1 MNQYFVEAHIEEIE
15 HLCNHYIHLYET
27 GEMFED
33 YDPQTVNTELFAK
46 AVKQIYVD
54 YLEE

>member
-1 MNQYFVEAHIEEIE
+1 MNQFFIEAHIEEIE
-15 HLCNHYIHLYET
+15 HLYNNYIHLYET

-46 AVKQIYVD
+46 AVKQIYVN
-54 YLEE
+54 YLE